1 MFQFRRFP
9 SYTYGFSIRYMSF
22 SHVDCSIRISA
33 GHSSLTTLRSFSQ
46 LTTSFFG
53 SQCQGIRPALFL
65 ALPFA
70 LHLEYLKLLYNCSFP
85 DLRLFLKIVSFHLI
99 VFLSVFNFQVSF
111 PSVLSPEGSSVPFE
125 NRNKQIIS
133 FIIYLFTLS
142 ISFRSFGG
150 HKWTRTTDLT
160 LIRRAL

>member
-1 MFQFRRFP
+1 MQ
-9 SYTYGFSIRYMSF
+9 
-22 SHVDCSIRISA
+22 SA
-33 GHSSLTTLRSFSQ
+33 TPSSLLISVWPLSRSLATTNKISVDFSSSPYLDVSVQEVPLIHLWIQCMIHELLSCGLLHSDICGSFSQ

-111 PSVLSPEGSSVPFE
+111 PSVLFPEEFLSLLRTE
-125 NRNKQIIS
+125 TNK
-133 FIIYLFTLS
+133 
-142 ISFRSFGG
+142 
-150 HKWTRTTDLT
+150 
-160 LIRRAL
+160 